1 MKSPLRKTVEKETT
15 SRNAWLAVGSLVALG
30 VLYLTVRELPSIRR
44 ELRLM
49 RM

>member
-1 MKSPLRKTVEKETT
+1 MKRGFLESGAGK
-15 SRNAWLAVGSLVALG
+15 AWLAFGCLVALG
-30 VLYLTVRELPSIRR
+30 VLALTVRELPAIRR